1 MSPQLSAPLRVG
13 ALLDRLVRELGDA
26 EDGIEFVYQA
36 LGLVCRVAAV
46 PDALLVADRT
56 GLGPAGSRQLFCL
69 SGDPRDFALD
79 ADPLALAPGLYLAG
93 ESRSRAAMAPV
104 ADLLELALRLEAA
117 RHDAAHDPLTGLANR
132 RRFDEALVASA
143 AQARRQRWPFT
154 LVVLDVDGFKAVNDR
169 FGHAMGDRVLVA
181 LASEL
186 RRSLRASDVA
196 ARIGGDELAALLA
209 DGTPGAAAR
218 LRTRLSAAVARATG
232 LEVRISIGTARA
244 PEESVDPE
252 ELFERA
258 DRRLYAGRARR
269 RPGGRRSGS

>member
-1 MSPQLSAPLRVG
+1 VSSMMATPLRVG
-13 ALLDRLVRELGDA
+13 TLLDRLVRELADA
-26 EDGIEFVYQA
+26 EDGLEFVYHA
-36 LGLVCRVAAV
+36 LDLVCRAAAV

-56 GLGPAGSRQLFCL
+56 GLAPNGGRQLFCL
-69 SGDPRDFALD
+69 GGDPRGFGAA
-79 ADPLALAPGLYLAG
+79 ADPLALLPGLYLAG
-93 ESRSRAAMAPV
+93 EGRSRAALAPV

-132 RRFDEALVASA
+132 RRFDEALAASA

-169 FGHAMGDRVLVA
+169 YGHAMGDRVLVE

-196 ARIGGDELAALLA
+196 ARIGGDELAVLLA
-209 DGTPGAAAR
+209 DGTPAVAAR
-218 LRTRLSAAVARATG
+218 LRTRLGTAVRRATG
-232 LEVRISIGTARA
+232 LEVKISIGTARA
-244 PEESVDPE
+244 PEESVDAE

-269 RPGGRRSGS
+269 RAAGRRSGS

>member
-1 MSPQLSAPLRVG
+1 MSPVVTTPLRVG

-26 EDGIEFVYQA
+26 EDGLEFVYHA
-36 LGLVCRVAAV
+36 LDLVCRAAAV

-56 GLGPAGSRQLFCL
+56 GLAPAGGRQLFCL
-69 SGDPRDFALD
+69 SGDPRSFGAV
-79 ADPLALAPGLYLAG
+79 ANPLTLPRGLYLAG
-93 ESRSRAAMAPV
+93 EGRSRAALAPV

-132 RRFDEALVASA
+132 RRFDEALAASA

-169 FGHAMGDRVLVA
+169 YGHPMGDRVLVE
-181 LASEL
+181 LANEL

-196 ARIGGDELAALLA
+196 ARIGGDELAVLLA
-209 DGTPGAAAR
+209 DGAPGVAAR
-218 LRTRLSAAVARATG
+218 LRTRLGAAVRRATG

-244 PEESVDPE
+244 PEESVEAE
-252 ELFERA
+252 ELFELA

-269 RPGGRRSGS
+269 RSAGRRGGS